1 MHRIGRT
8 GRAGATGVAYTFFA
22 EQDAKYASDL
32 VKVLEGANQRVPPEI
47 RDMASRGGGMGRSR
61 RWGSGTGGRD
71 GGRGGRNDSSYG
83 GRDGGRGGWGM
94 APSSSSRLERGG
106 GRGADQD
113 QRDRYYLHILA
124 VYLWGFCL
132 PFPCPLHF
140 FGEEP
145 FHMSFLIFSGFIE
158 TTSLTRVVMKI
169 LSFNNS
175 SNLFFGY
182 GSILKLGILPFQ
194 ILCMVLHLSI
204 QNQFCLRMLI
214 AKVSA
219 TFKSP
224 VNN

>member
-113 QRDRYYLHILA
+113 QRDRYLYLLTYFSCLSLGFLSPFSLPPA
-124 VYLWGFCL
+124 FLWRGAL
-132 PFPCPLHF
+132 SYEF
-140 FGEEP
+140 FDLFRIYRNYITYSCCYED
-145 FHMSFLIFSGFIE
+145 IE
-158 TTSLTRVVMKI
+158 
-169 LSFNNS
+169 F
-175 SNLFFGY
+175 
-182 GSILKLGILPFQ
+182 
-194 ILCMVLHLSI
+194 
-204 QNQFCLRMLI
+204 
-214 AKVSA
+214 
-219 TFKSP
+219 
-224 VNN
+224 